1 MKKKKTPPSTV
12 MPEELQELMMNQWTT
27 QANGDYTFFGVL
39 YEHFEVVARRWTAD
53 ATRKNYVRDYDR
65 YLLAEL
71 EGKPLPDYTVDDFD
85 AVINS
90 VPDKLRADDRV
101 VNAERIQHFRIL
113 IRAVTRAAEEL
124 GICEDVLWGSR
135 YQVRSYQQDSDETIK
150 KRHRRSFTEEEEVII
165 FHEIMQDE
173 QQSGQKI
180 GLAIMFDAGTRNN
193 EACAVLYGDLKEL
206 KTHPGCYYLRI
217 YKSTV
222 GETNNQKLGGKT
234 QNMVRYILIS
244 DKLAQLILRR
254 RAYLKELIMAD
265 RIPNLTVDISDPES
279 IDAFIDR
286 LPIANLDNIFTEGC
300 KTTDLTKAATHLF
313 HKVLN
318 LDEGMIVQI
327 NDELQDIQESESFTS
342 TNSFRNIEKDPTAYL
357 FRRNFGTRM
366 YHLGLSEAEVEYVIG
381 HDIETELDTRA
392 GFRNEEKLYPIYQ
405 KVHRRY
411 ILNSTDPEEL
421 QMQDSYAVRQ
431 NTTDLNLAI
440 PLNRV
445 LPSVR
450 IQIASNEA
458 DSHLQIR
465 ANTHGGTAN
474 IKIKQRPNIHPLRD
488 EVNISEFS
496 GNRYNL
502 AVEGYRK
509 KFEEK
514 NEERISAAGE
524 GEGLQDANN
533 ESPHSQ
539 NEMMTSEM
547 PDW

>member
-279 IDAFIDR
+279 IDAFIVSR
-286 LPIANLDNIFTEGC
+286 NQSLSQVQ
-300 KTTDLTKAATHLF
+300 TH
-313 HKVLN
+313 
-318 LDEGMIVQI
+318 
-327 NDELQDIQESESFTS
+327 
-342 TNSFRNIEKDPTAYL
+342 
-357 FRRNFGTRM
+357 FGI
-366 YHLGLSEAEVEYVIG
+366 S
-381 HDIETELDTRA
+381 
-392 GFRNEEKLYPIYQ
+392 K
-405 KVHRRY
+405 
-411 ILNSTDPEEL
+411 
-421 QMQDSYAVRQ
+421 
-431 NTTDLNLAI
+431 
-440 PLNRV
+440 
-445 LPSVR
+445 R
-450 IQIASNEA
+450 IQLHICSGETLVLGCIIW
-458 DSHLQIR
+458 DCR
-465 ANTHGGTAN
+465 R
-474 IKIKQRPNIHPLRD
+474 QRW
-488 EVNISEFS
+488 S
-496 GNRYNL
+496 
-502 AVEGYRK
+502 
-509 KFEEK
+509 
-514 NEERISAAGE
+514 
-524 GEGLQDANN
+524 
-533 ESPHSQ
+533 
-539 NEMMTSEM
+539 M
-547 PDW
+547 